1 MQLLI
6 VDDGHYVVEYLKHLL
21 DWRAFGIDHIETT
34 TNSIEAREML
44 NRSPVDILITDIRM
58 PEVSGVDLLQHIH
71 DNGLPTKVIFLSG
84 YSQFDYAQQ
93 GIRFGVLDYLLKP
106 VDKDD
111 MEGAMIKAVAK
122 IQEKHPAL
130 PALGESID
138 SLGYLLS
145 LLGENQNARKGY
157 EGYEGIFGHRRYC
170 FLKLEKHSTEQLNL
184 LQNEGEC
191 EAADSMLW
199 TIGTGWAGI
208 ISEEVKEAQLT
219 EMMLPALSEPFS
231 LTDREQVRRR
241 FYQFFLNE
249 EVRPQDFIRLR
260 TMYPPAGEWELASN
274 LLKKYEQLG
283 SRKDRMIFLIET
295 ILYIYRSEEGRDADQ
310 TADWLFHRL
319 CNPGEIAPA
328 VIDAFEKIRFDKHL
342 SNKSLVS
349 KVQAFIENHL
359 DHSLSL
365 DELSK
370 VAHLHPVY
378 LSKLFKQETGENVSS
393 YISRKRLEKASH
405 LLLDSDL
412 RVADI
417 SQMVGYKKNQYF
429 IQLFKENYGVTPC
442 QYRKARLM

>member
-21 DWRAFGIDHIETT
+21 DWKALGIDHIETT
-34 TNSIEAREML
+34 TNSIEARDML
-44 NRSPVDILITDIRM
+44 SRSPVDILITDIRM
-58 PEVSGVDLLQHIH
+58 PEVSGIDLLQHIH
-71 DNGLPTKVIFLSG
+71 ENGLPTKVIFLSG

-93 GIRFGVLDYLLKP
+93 GIRLGALDYLLKP

-111 MEGAMIKAVAK
+111 METAMAKAVAK
-122 IQEKHPAL
+122 IHEQYPVQPAAGK
-130 PALGESID
+130 PFDG
-138 SLGYLLS
+138 LGYLLS
-145 LLGENQNARKGY
+145 LLGENPAARKEFAGY
-157 EGYEGIFGHRRYC
+157 EGLLGQRRYC
-170 FLKLEKHSTEQLNL
+170 FLKLEKHVKEPLNL
-184 LQNEGEC
+184 PQNDTGC
-191 EAADSMLW
+191 ETDFMVW
-199 TIGTGWAGI
+199 TTGAGWAGMI
-208 ISEEVKEAQLT
+208 AEDAKEAWLARMEQ
-219 EMMLPALSEPFS
+219 PALSEPFA
-231 LTDREQVRRR
+231 LTDRDEVRRR
-241 FYQFFLNE
+241 FYGFFLNE
-249 EVRPQDFIRLR
+249 AVCSGDFSRLR
-260 TMYPPAGEWELASN
+260 TIPPPAGEGGLAGN

-283 SRKDRMIFLIET
+283 SRKHQLIFLIET
-295 ILYIYRSEEGRDADQ
+295 ILGIYRSEEHQDAEQ

-319 CNPGEIAPA
+319 SNPGELAPA
-328 VIDAFEKIRFDKHL
+328 VIDAFERIRLDKHL

-378 LSKLFKQETGENVSS
+378 LSKLFKQEAGENVSS
-393 YISRKRLEKASH
+393 FISRKRLEKASQ

-442 QYRKARLM
+442 QYRKARFM